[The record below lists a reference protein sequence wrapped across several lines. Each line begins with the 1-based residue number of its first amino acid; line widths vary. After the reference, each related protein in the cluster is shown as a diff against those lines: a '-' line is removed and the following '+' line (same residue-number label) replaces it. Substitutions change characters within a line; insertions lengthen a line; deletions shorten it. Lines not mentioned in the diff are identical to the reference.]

1 MAGALSRSC
10 GRLRGPVLRELLASA
25 DTVLF
30 DCDGVIWDGER
41 SLPGATELVAVLVG
55 RGKQVFFVSNNCT
68 RSRQQYLLKFGRL
81 GFRGV
86 RSEQIYSSAYC
97 SAVYLKEVAR
107 LRGKVFVIG
116 GEGVISELMEAGVP
130 FVTGEEEEGLPGVGE
145 PPEEGE
151 QEVWKPPQEGEQ
163 EERKPVLLP
172 GGPHLSVADCLLDP
186 EVKAVLVGYDEKF
199 SFLKLAKACCYL
211 RDPDCLFLATDPD
224 PWHPVRGGRITP
236 GTGSLTAAVETAT
249 NRKATVVGKP
259 SRFIFDCICSHFGA
273 DPSRT
278 LMVGDRLESDV
289 LFGASCGVTTVLT
302 LTGVSRLEE
311 ALAHLESGDVARA
324 DLVPDYYVDS
334 VADFLDELQ
343 D

>member
-151 QEVWKPPQEGEQ
+151 QE
-163 EERKPVLLP
+163 
-172 GGPHLSVADCLLDP
+172 DP